1 MREREGQGATYGA
14 AWEGASLQPRAA
26 SPSRRAGSPTHCGTS
41 AWRSAGVSAC
51 RRRRRR
57 RRDQRRRAR
66 RPRGRR
72 GSRRPRCC
80 RGGGRPGRGGR
91 WGAGGPLLPTPV
103 WAARRWT
110 RTGGAAASAR
120 AQRDCRGASGAVC
133 RSRYPCCR
141 GVGGTA
147 WLDVVAIVII
157 HGGAEKTGGTLSGWA
172 FFFFSFSRLELG
184 GRGQGTRKAES
195 AALSI
200 GATPAG
206 NPCAVAMLA
215 EKMRELASHESRS
228 AVGRGERRDGS
239 RRGGGG
245 GGGKREREGVVF
257 VRADGIL
264 PDDGIDEEGQGWGR
278 SSSSSSSSTRPGSR

>member
-172 FFFFSFSRLELG
+172 FFFLFFFAVGAGGEGTGNAESGIGGPVNRGDARREPVRCCDARRKNERTGVARIAVGGWSGGAAGWQSE
-184 GRGQGTRKAES
+184 GRG
-195 AALSI
+195 
-200 GATPAG
+200 
-206 NPCAVAMLA
+206 
-215 EKMRELASHESRS
+215 
-228 AVGRGERRDGS
+228 GE
-239 RRGGGG
+239 
-245 GGGKREREGVVF
+245 REREGVVF

-278 SSSSSSSSTRPGSR
+278 SSSSSSTRPGSR